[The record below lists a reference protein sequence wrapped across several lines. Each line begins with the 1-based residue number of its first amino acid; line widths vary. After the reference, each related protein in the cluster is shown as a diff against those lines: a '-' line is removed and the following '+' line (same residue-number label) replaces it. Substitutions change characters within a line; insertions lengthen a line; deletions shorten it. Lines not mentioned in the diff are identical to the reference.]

1 MGPATDHDEAA
12 LPMPDVADDLEA
24 EGSRIANW
32 WLKARRLR
40 EEVFGPELFADPA
53 WDILLDLYTAE
64 ARGECVQT
72 SSLAFAARVPH
83 STAIRWAK
91 IMARA
96 GLIDRHKDPRDA
108 RRIHVRLSDT
118 ARALMAEYL
127 ARLSSQTPAPSSNL
141 VPAAQVTLRPE
152 GHHRDVLGKPGC
164 CL

>member
-1 MGPATDHDEAA
+1 MSDDRADSGSEQTEGMGAATDHDVAA
-12 LPMPDVADDLEA
+12 LPMPDVADDLEV
-24 EGSRIANW
+24 EGLRIANW

-91 IMARA
+91 IMTRA

-118 ARALMAEYL
+118 ARALMSEYL
-127 ARLSSQTPAPSSNL
+127 ARLSSQTLAPSSIL
-141 VPAAQVTLRPE
+141 FQPLR
-152 GHHRDVLGKPGC
+152 
-164 CL
+164 